1 MRRSMLGVSTA
12 LVALAALMAGGAARG
27 AGAAN
32 GEIALV
38 RIEQGRAMIVLR
50 SGDGSERALTR
61 GRQPAWSPDGT
72 MLAFE
77 RNREVW
83 VVGADGSGERRLA
96 TGVAPA
102 WAPDGQRLVLVQDG
116 RLRIVGLDGSARDL
130 AAGMDPDWSAS
141 GLIAFAWYGDIY
153 VVSPDSGGLRQLT
166 SGEQRDSQ
174 PAWSL
179 DGARLVFVRDGALFA
194 RSPGAGES
202 AQRLTEPILP
212 ARDPSWSPDGRYV
225 LFSSGGQVCAARE
238 APDDGGSPPPDWQR
252 QRLTPAGSIAAQPA
266 WRPNIEATGW
276 PALSFEPAPLF
287 STFDCDADFRF
298 TFEAGWIDPGKTYPR
313 ALVIIT
319 FALTNQT
326 RRAVPSVLLTSFRAR
341 NRLVSL
347 RPTRGHCGRKAQVF
361 EWECKLGTLAPRER
375 VLVEARYRGRTKIG
389 NGVFGRAREVP
400 SFPGADDALDLDF
413 ASIVVCDIVGT
424 PGDDVLRGT
433 PKDDRICGFS
443 GDDVLVGGGGMDE
456 LRGGA
461 GNDRLVGG
469 RGRDTLLGEEGAD
482 RLFGGGGRDTLA
494 GNAGAD
500 WIDGGFARD
509 VLTGGN
515 GDDRLFARDG
525 VADIVEGGRGSDS
538 ARIDDGLRDR
548 VLGVE
553 VLLR

>member
-1 MRRSMLGVSTA
+1 
-12 LVALAALMAGGAARG
+12 
-27 AGAAN
+27 
-32 GEIALV
+32 
-38 RIEQGRAMIVLR
+38 
-50 SGDGSERALTR
+50 
-61 GRQPAWSPDGT
+61 

-77 RNREVW
+77 RAGEVW
-83 VVGADGSGERRLA
+83 VAGADGSGERRVA
-96 TGVAPA
+96 AGVAPA
-102 WAPDGQRLVLVQDG
+102 WAPDGQQLVLVRDG
-116 RLRIVGLDGSARDL
+116 RLRIVGLDGGSRDL
-130 AAGMDPDWSAS
+130 AAGADPNWSAS

-153 VVSPDSGGLRQLT
+153 VVNPDGSGSRQLT
-166 SGEQRDSQ
+166 SGKQRDSQ

-194 RSPGAGES
+194 RSPSAGES
-202 AQRLTEPILP
+202 AQSLTQPILP
-212 ARDPSWSPDGRYV
+212 AKDPSWSPDGSYV
-225 LFSSGGQVCAARE
+225 LFSSGGQVCAARQ
-238 APDDGGSPPPDWQR
+238 APDDGGSPPPWQR

-266 WRPNIEATGW
+266 WRPGTVATDW
-276 PALSFEPAPLF
+276 PALSFEPAPLV
-287 STFDCDADFRF
+287 STVDCDSDFMF

-319 FALTNQT
+319 FALTNET
-326 RRAVPSVLLTSFRAR
+326 RRAVPNAWLTSFRAR

-347 RPTRGHCGRKAQVF
+347 RPARGHCGRKTQVF
-361 EWECKLGTLAPRER
+361 EWECKLGTLAPKER
-375 VLVEARYRGRTKIG
+375 VLVEARYRGRTDIG
-389 NGVFGRAREVP
+389 NAVFGRARDEP
-400 SFPGADDALDLDF
+400 AFPGMDLDF

-424 PGDDVLRGT
+424 PGNDVLRGT
-433 PKDDRICGFS
+433 PKPDRICGFG
-443 GDDVLVGGGGMDE
+443 GDDVLLGGDGWDE

-469 RGRDTLLGEEGAD
+469 RGRDVLLGEEGAD
-482 RLFGGGGRDTLA
+482 RLFGGGGRDTLT

-525 VADIVEGGRGSDS
+525 VADVVEGGHGRDS